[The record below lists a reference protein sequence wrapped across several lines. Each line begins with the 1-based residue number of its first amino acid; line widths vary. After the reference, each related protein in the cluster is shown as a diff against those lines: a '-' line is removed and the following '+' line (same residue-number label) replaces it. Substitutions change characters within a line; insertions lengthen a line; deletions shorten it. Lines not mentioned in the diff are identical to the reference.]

1 MNNIVA
7 IVGRPNVG
15 KSTLFN
21 RIIGQR
27 KAIVDDVSGVTRDR
41 IYGLGEWNG
50 KVFNVVDT
58 GGFVKN
64 SDDIF
69 EAEIR
74 KQVLIAIKEAT
85 VIVFVTDVTTGIT
98 DLDYEVTEMLRRSG
112 KRTLL
117 VVNKVDNGT
126 RLLEAQEFW
135 SLGFEKTFFLSSI
148 NGGGTGELLDAI
160 TDEIVIDTTTLPVG
174 IPKFAIVGRP
184 NVGKSS
190 MLNILIGEE
199 RNIVTDV
206 PGTTRDSIHTYYNL
220 YKKEFYLIDTAGIR
234 KRSKVDEDIEFYSV
248 IRAIKTIE
256 DADVCILMFDV
267 IHGLEAQDLKIFSI
281 AANRKKGIVLVANK
295 WDLMLK
301 ETNTLKKLEEE
312 YKKKL
317 APFNDVPIIFTSVSE
332 KQRIHKV
339 IDTAL
344 EVYERRKQR
353 LNNEELNE
361 FVMELANTNPPP
373 THRGQFIR
381 FFKAE
386 QVNAQ
391 VPTIVIYC
399 NYPLEVAESY
409 RRFLEN
415 KLRSRYAFTGSP
427 LIIFFRKPQ

>member
-27 KAIVDDVSGVTRDR
+27 QAIVDDVSGVTRDR
-41 IYGLGEWNG
+41 IYGIGEWNG
-50 KVFNVVDT
+50 KTFNVVDT

-64 SDDIF
+64 SDDVF

-74 KQVLIAIKEAT
+74 KQVLIALQEAS
-85 VIVFVTDVTTGIT
+85 VIVFVADVTTGIT
-98 DLDYEVTEMLRRSG
+98 DLDYEVAEMLRRSG
-112 KRTLL
+112 KNALL
-117 VVNKVDNGT
+117 AVNKVDNGN

-135 SLGFEKTFFLSSI
+135 SLGFEYTFFISSI
-148 NGGGTGELLDAI
+148 NGGGTGELLD
-160 TDEIVIDTTTLPVG
+160 EIAVNIKDDTTTLPAG

-190 MLNILIGEE
+190 MLNVLIGEE
-199 RNIVTDV
+199 RNIVTDI

-220 YKKEFYLIDTAGIR
+220 YNKEFYLIDTAGIR

-267 IHGLEAQDLKIFSI
+267 VHGLESQDLKIFSI
-281 AANRKKGIVLVANK
+281 AANRKKGVVLVANK
-295 WDLMLK
+295 WDLITK
-301 ETNTLKKLEEE
+301 ETNTLKKLEDE
-312 YKKKL
+312 YRKKL
-317 APFNDVPIIFTSVSE
+317 APFSDVPVVFTSVTE

-339 IDTAL
+339 IESAL
-344 EVYERRKQR
+344 AVYERRRQQ

-361 FVMELANTNPPP
+361 FIMELTDSNPPP
-373 THRGQFIR
+373 THRGQFIK
-381 FFKAE
+381 FYKAE
-386 QVNAQ
+386 QVRAQ
-391 VPTIVIYC
+391 VPTIIIYC

-415 KLRSRYAFTGSP
+415 KLRAKYDFTGSP
-427 LIIFFRKPQ
+427 LIIIFRKPQ